1 MSTVTV
7 LLPHEMIEVN
17 GQCVD
22 DLVLVDRSV
31 LPDVLG
37 WELKP
42 QGLCRDDECVPVRD
56 RELLLHG
63 DSVDLCAA
71 AAAVG
76 VDSMLAEDTDLVALS
91 VPSSVR
97 SDALKGRRAPDFV
110 LPDLNGKDH
119 SLEQFAGRKRMLV
132 AFASW

>member
-1 MSTVTV
+1 MPTLTV
-7 LLPHEMIEVN
+7 LTPRESIDIE

-31 LPDVLG
+31 LPKVLG

-42 QGLCRDDECVPVRD
+42 QGLCRADECVPVRD
-56 RELLLHG
+56 KELLLHG

-76 VDSMLAEDTDLVALS
+76 VNSMLAEDTDLVALS
-91 VPSSVR
+91 VPSQTR
-97 SDALKGRRAPDFV
+97 GDALKGRRAPDFV
-110 LPDLNGKDH
+110 LPDLDGEDH
-119 SLEQFAGRKRMLV
+119 SLKQFAGRKRLLV

>member
-1 MSTVTV
+1 MSTLTV
-7 LLPHEMIEVN
+7 LMPDESIEIE

-31 LPDVLG
+31 LPEVLG

-42 QGLCRDDECVPVRD
+42 QGLCRDTECVPVRD
-56 RELLLHG
+56 RELVLHG
-63 DSVDLCAA
+63 DSVDLRTA

-76 VDSMLAEDTDLVALS
+76 VTSMLADDTDLVALS
-91 VPSSVR
+91 VPSQTR
-97 SDALKGRRAPDFV
+97 TGALKGRRAPDFV
-110 LPDLNGKDH
+110 LPDLDGEDH
-119 SLEQFAGRKRMLV
+119 SLKQFAGRKRMLV